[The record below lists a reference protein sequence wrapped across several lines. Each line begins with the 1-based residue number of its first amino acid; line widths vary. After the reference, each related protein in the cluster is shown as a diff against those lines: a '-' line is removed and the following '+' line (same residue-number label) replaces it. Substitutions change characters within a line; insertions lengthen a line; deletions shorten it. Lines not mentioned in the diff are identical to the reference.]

1 MYNFFLKL
9 LKLTTKNELKIGAS
23 LTFDQNFLKTLTVL
37 YAEDDAHAR
46 TTLSNIIVKLF
57 KKVFIA
63 EDGRQGL
70 EYFKRHHETIDVII
84 SDINMPHMSGME
96 MLEGIRKIKK
106 GTPFIFTTAHQE
118 NDFLLGALKYG
129 VYHYANKPVNIK
141 EIIYNVQEACQTQ
154 YQYVIAM
161 HNHKEAQSYLN
172 VINQVAIVSKTD
184 LLGDITYVNE
194 MFCNISG
201 YEEGELLGKSHS
213 IIKHQDSSTEMYK
226 EMWEKIRTGQK
237 WSGRLK
243 NKAKDGDAYF
253 VNANIFPIYDEF
265 DSEVVGYMSIQ
276 FLTTSEENEKREYK
290 AHIRQITLEQKKNET
305 ELKKQI
311 AILEKKLNH
320 EEYIDILE
328 ENSSKATSQNKKLLK
343 QMDYYEEKI
352 RNFEKEKVEIQKA
365 AKEHFFN
372 IMEENKTLK
381 SQNITMRKKLTEL
394 EINFEKQTHEVYR
407 LNEQINQQSKVVFD
421 LKDVI
426 AHRESQLA
434 KYQSLN
440 N

>member
-1 MYNFFLKL
+1 MN
-9 LKLTTKNELKIGAS
+9 
-23 LTFDQNFLKTLTVL
+23 FDQNFLKTLTVL
-37 YAEDDAHAR
+37 YVEDDAHAR
-46 TTLSNIIVKLF
+46 TTLTAILLKLF
-57 KKVFIA
+57 KKVFVG

-70 EYFKRHHETIDVII
+70 EYFKRNHETIDVVI
-84 SDINMPHMSGME
+84 SDINMPHLSGME
-96 MLEGIRKIKK
+96 MLEGMRKIKK
-106 GTPFIFTTAHQE
+106 DTPFIFTTAHME
-118 NDFLLGALKYG
+118 NDFLLGAIKNG
-129 VYHYANKPVNIK
+129 VYYYANKPVNIK
-141 EIIYNVQEACQTQ
+141 DIIYKVQEACKAQ

-184 LLGDITYVNE
+184 LLGDIIYVNE

-201 YEEGELLGKSHS
+201 YEESELLGNNHS
-213 IIKHQDSSTEMYK
+213 IVKHPETGVEVYK
-226 EMWEKIRTGQK
+226 DMWEKLRTGNK
-237 WSGRLK
+237 WNGKLK
-243 NKAKDGDAYF
+243 NRAKDGDAYF
-253 VNANIFPIYDEF
+253 VTANIFPVYDEF
-265 DSEVVGYMSIQ
+265 DNDIIEYMSIQ

-290 AHIRQITLEQKKNET
+290 AHIRQITLEQKKNEA

-328 ENSSKATSQNKKLLK
+328 ENSSKASAQNKKLIK

-352 RNFEKEKVEIQKA
+352 RNFEKEKIEIQKA

-372 IMEENKTLK
+372 IMEENRTLK
-381 SQNITMRKKLTEL
+381 SENTTLRKRMTQL
-394 EINFEKQTHEVYR
+394 EIDFEKQTHEIYR
-407 LNEQINQQSKVVFD
+407 LNEQVNQQSKVVFD

-434 KYQSLN
+434 KYQGKNS
-440 N
+440 

>member
-1 MYNFFLKL
+1 MN
-9 LKLTTKNELKIGAS
+9 
-23 LTFDQNFLKTLTVL
+23 FDQNFLKTLTVL
-37 YAEDDAHAR
+37 YVEDDAHAR
-46 TTLSNIIVKLF
+46 TTFSNILVKLF

-70 EYFKRHHETIDVII
+70 EYFKRNHAIIDVII
-84 SDINMPHMSGME
+84 SDINMPHMSGLE
-96 MLEGIRKIKK
+96 MLEGMRNIKK
-106 GTPFIFTTAHQE
+106 DTPFIFTTAHQE

-141 EIIYNVQEACQTQ
+141 EIVYKVQEACQVQ
-154 YQYVIAM
+154 YQYAIAM

-184 LLGDITYVNE
+184 LLGDITYVND

-201 YEEGELLGKSHS
+201 YDASELIGYSHK
-213 IIKHQDSSTEMYK
+213 IIKHQDTSNKVYK
-226 EMWEKIRTGQK
+226 EMWEKIRTGHK
-237 WSGRLK
+237 WAGKLK

-253 VNANIFPIYDEF
+253 VNASIFPIYDEF
-265 DSEVVGYMSIQ
+265 DSEIVGYMSIQ

-290 AHIRQITLEQKKNET
+290 AHIRQITLEQKKNEA

-311 AILEKKLNH
+311 AILEKKVNH
-320 EEYIDILE
+320 EEYMDILE
-328 ENSSKATSQNKKLLK
+328 ENSTKATTQNKKLIK
-343 QMDYYEEKI
+343 QMDYYEDKI
-352 RNFEKEKVEIQKA
+352 RNFEKEKIDIQKA

-381 SQNITMRKKLTEL
+381 SQNIIMRKKLTQL
-394 EINFEKQTHEVYR
+394 EIDFEKQTHEIYR
-407 LNEQINQQSKVVFD
+407 LNEQVNQQSKVVFD

-426 AHRESQLA
+426 EHRESQLA
-434 KYQSLN
+434 KYQKIN

>member
-201 YEEGELLGKSHS
+201 YEEGELLGNSHS

-394 EINFEKQTHEVYR
+394 KSI
-407 LNEQINQQSKVVFD
+407 
-421 LKDVI
+421 LKNKLMRFI
-426 AHRESQLA
+426 G
-434 KYQSLN
+434 
-440 N
+440 